1 VEGYQV
7 GGYWSNRI
15 LDVNTS
21 TGTAI
26 VSDDLEYMGN
36 LYPSLE
42 GNVSSSIT
50 LFGHVRVYANVDF
63 KQDFMQYNA
72 TAVYRERN
80 FNIDEKW
87 VRQDEVLSEEERL
100 RRYGPYET
108 ASGSP
113 VGASSVLEE
122 FIEPADLIR
131 LNEISVSFRLPDD
144 IMSRLPA
151 QTGSLSI
158 SGRNLKVWSD
168 YSGFYPDV
176 QNEFDAIAGRADFYT
191 LPPPRRF
198 TMRLD
203 FGF

>member
-1 VEGYQV
+1 
-7 GGYWSNRI
+7 
-15 LDVNTS
+15 
-21 TGTAI
+21 
-26 VSDDLEYMGN
+26 
-36 LYPSLE
+36 
-42 GNVSSSIT
+42 
-50 LFGHVRVYANVDF
+50 
-63 KQDFMQYNA
+63 
-72 TAVYRERN
+72 
-80 FNIDEKW
+80 
-87 VRQDEVLSEEERL
+87 
-100 RRYGPYET
+100 
-108 ASGSP
+108 
-113 VGASSVLEE
+113 VLEE